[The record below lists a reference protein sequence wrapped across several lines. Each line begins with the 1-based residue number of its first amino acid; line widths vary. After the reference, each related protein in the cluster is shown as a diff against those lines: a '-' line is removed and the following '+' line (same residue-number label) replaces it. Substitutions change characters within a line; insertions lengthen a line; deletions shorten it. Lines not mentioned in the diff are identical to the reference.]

1 MRAVQVEKFGGPE
14 TLSLVEI
21 SVPEPGPGQVRI
33 KVAATAL
40 NPVDA
45 QTRAGL
51 LPIEPARLPVGLGW
65 DVAGTVDALGPGVAD
80 YSVGDAVIGLDDQLV
95 KDIGTYAEYVV
106 LSAAAIALAPQSV
119 DLRAASTLPLNAVT
133 AAQSLELID
142 LAPGQTLLVTG
153 AAGAVGGYTVALAA
167 ARGLHVVA
175 LAGVSDE
182 DAVRSWGAATFV
194 PRADDPAAAVRAVR
208 PDGVDGAIDAADLGA
223 PVLGAISDGGRYV
236 TLAPLLGPVAPER
249 GISVLEQFVH
259 HDGALLAELVR
270 QVDAGTLPLR
280 VAARFP
286 LDDVAAAH
294 ELLEKGG
301 RRGRVVL
308 VV

>member
-65 DVAGTVDALGPGVAD
+65 DVAGTVDAIGAGVAD

-142 LAPGQTLLVTG
+142 LAPG
-153 AAGAVGGYTVALAA
+153 
-167 ARGLHVVA
+167 
-175 LAGVSDE
+175 
-182 DAVRSWGAATFV
+182 
-194 PRADDPAAAVRAVR
+194 
-208 PDGVDGAIDAADLGA
+208 
-223 PVLGAISDGGRYV
+223 
-236 TLAPLLGPVAPER
+236 
-249 GISVLEQFVH
+249 
-259 HDGALLAELVR
+259 
-270 QVDAGTLPLR
+270 
-280 VAARFP
+280 
-286 LDDVAAAH
+286 
-294 ELLEKGG
+294 
-301 RRGRVVL
+301 
-308 VV
+308 